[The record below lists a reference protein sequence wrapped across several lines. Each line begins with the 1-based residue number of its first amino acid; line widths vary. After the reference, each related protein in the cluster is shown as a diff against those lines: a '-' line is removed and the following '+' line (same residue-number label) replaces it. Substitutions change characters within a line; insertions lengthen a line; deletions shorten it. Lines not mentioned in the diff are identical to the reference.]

1 MNRLSEQVHV
11 FNEECISPWW
21 KNKKFSMQME
31 LQSYRWRVCLR
42 NIIQNGAKNCSKAVF
57 VQYVNKDSTII
68 DIAATNRNFIISWL

>member
-1 MNRLSEQVHV
+1 MILMKNVLAMVEEQ
-11 FNEECISPWW
+11 E
-21 KNKKFSMQME
+21 FSMQTA

-57 VQYVNKDSTII
+57 VQYVNKDSAII

>member
-1 MNRLSEQVHV
+1 MNRLSEQVHD
-11 FNEECISPWW
+11 FNEECISHGRR
-21 KNKKFSMQME
+21 KEFSMQMA

-68 DIAATNRNFIISWL
+68 DIAGTNRNFIISWL

>member
-1 MNRLSEQVHV
+1 MNRLSEQVHD
-11 FNEECISPWW
+11 FNEECISHGRRTRILDADGIT
-21 KNKKFSMQME
+21 KLSME
-31 LQSYRWRVCLR
+31 DLLK